1 MKLFLGVFLVLM
13 ADIGAS
19 AESNVLKLAGTTVTK
34 QHVKLNQVKVN
45 HIKLMEALEHKT
57 KSETNVNS
65 ENLAVR

>member
-1 MKLFLGVFLVLM
+1 MKLILGVFLVLM

-19 AESNVLKLAGTTVTK
+19 AESNEKKLVGTLVTK

>member
-19 AESNVLKLAGTTVTK
+19 AESNNLKLAGTKVTN

-45 HIKLMEALEHKT
+45 HSKLMEALEHKT

>member
-19 AESNVLKLAGTTVTK
+19 AESNDLKLAATKVTN

-45 HIKLMEALEHKT
+45 HSKLMEALELKT